1 MIRVVL
7 ADDHG
12 AIRDGLC
19 ALFAAEPDIEVVGV
33 ATDGISATELIE
45 RLEPDIVIL
54 DLMMPGLNGLEIT
67 RALSLWYPE
76 MRFIVLSMYHDEAYV
91 REALRN
97 GAAAYC
103 LKQNCVEE
111 VVEAV
116 KCVAAGRRF
125 LGATIPRSLVEHY
138 SEALRPAV

>member
-12 AIRDGLC
+12 VIRDGLC
-19 ALFAAEPDIEVVGV
+19 ELFAAEPGIEVIGV
-33 ATDGISATELIE
+33 ASDGVAATELIE
-45 RLEPDIVIL
+45 RLEPDIAIL
-54 DLMMPGLNGLEIT
+54 DLMMPGLNGLEVT
-67 RALSLWYPE
+67 RELSLWYPHI
-76 MRFIVLSMYHDEAYV
+76 RFIVLSMYHDEAYV

-111 VVEAV
+111 VVDAV
-116 KCVAAGRRF
+116 NSVAAGKRYF
-125 LGATIPRSLVEHY
+125 GANIPRGLMKEYGEDIDPPH
-138 SEALRPAV
+138 